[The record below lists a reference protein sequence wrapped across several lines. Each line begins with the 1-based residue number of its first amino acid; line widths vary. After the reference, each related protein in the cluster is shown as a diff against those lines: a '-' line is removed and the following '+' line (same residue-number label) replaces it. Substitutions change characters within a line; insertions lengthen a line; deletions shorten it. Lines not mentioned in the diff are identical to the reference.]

1 MFHNLKILAEK
12 HFVTLMSFIEQE
24 QELEDIGGIEALGV
38 KVKTV
43 LRRPVPARDL
53 LLSKPREHWEYASAD
68 LRTLVRDTLAKDHY
82 DVVQV
87 EFIQMG
93 QHVPR
98 GVPLF
103 RILTEHEVHFANFWN
118 AVRTEPH
125 CAAKIGKF
133 YEWLS
138 QFNYEIRMCRQF
150 DRIVCMTEQDR
161 SLLSS
166 FVPPAKL
173 RWIPIGVDSDYFRP
187 QILQPIASPISRLL
201 FVGNYRHP
209 PNREAVLLF
218 VQKILPRLQSHLA
231 NVEFFVAGANTGLLD
246 RSLLEAGGG
255 TRLLGYLPDIREAYD
270 QADIFVAPLHSGNGM
285 RVKLLEAFS
294 MGKAVVATRLA
305 AAGFSVK
312 PGEHLLLAE
321 TAEEFA
327 DQITRL
333 LLNPSFRAQLGT
345 NARKMIRENYDWSV
359 LRPRFLELVENQ
371 NG

>member
-24 QELEDIGGIEALGV
+24 QELENIHEIEALGV

-43 LRRPVPARDL
+43 LRRPVPAQDL
-53 LLSKPREHWEYASAD
+53 LLSKPREHWEYASTD
-68 LRTLVRDTLAKDHY
+68 LKTLVRDALAKNHY

-103 RILTEHEVHFANFWN
+103 RILTEHEVHFANSWN

-133 YEWLS
+133 YEWLT

-166 FVPPAKL
+166 FVPPAK
-173 RWIPIGVDSDYFRP
+173 PEMDSDW
-187 QILQPIASPISRLL
+187 
-201 FVGNYRHP
+201 
-209 PNREAVLLF
+209 
-218 VQKILPRLQSHLA
+218 
-231 NVEFFVAGANTGLLD
+231 
-246 RSLLEAGGG
+246 
-255 TRLLGYLPDIREAYD
+255 
-270 QADIFVAPLHSGNGM
+270 SG
-285 RVKLLEAFS
+285 
-294 MGKAVVATRLA
+294 
-305 AAGFSVK
+305 
-312 PGEHLLLAE
+312 
-321 TAEEFA
+321 
-327 DQITRL
+327 
-333 LLNPSFRAQLGT
+333 
-345 NARKMIRENYDWSV
+345 
-359 LRPRFLELVENQ
+359 
-371 NG
+371 